1 MSRLDALLYVLS
13 IVLAVV
19 ICGGLVSRGRLAAC
33 WIFGAYLLSVAAHK
47 AVVLV
52 WPLAFWTWSFV
63 AVTDAAQTALVALI
77 AAEIAYKTFRTLPA
91 GYRRLRRVMGVLA
104 LGTVIVVVVGSTWPR
119 HAAEW
124 TLVSA
129 RVSYGLAFLFAAFV
143 LFARYHRF
151 PLDPLHR
158 EIALGFVLRSLLVA
172 FAHALSQY
180 DDLVGLGHY
189 SISKVAYPL
198 ILLGWVWSAW
208 RPEPPTALSPEV
220 LRRLRPWRVR

>member
-1 MSRLDALLYVLS
+1 MSRLAVAISAVNVLMVS
-13 IVLAVV
+13 AVL
-19 ICGGLVSRGRLAAC
+19 GGLIARKRLPAC
-33 WIFGAYLLSVAAHK
+33 WTFSAYLLSVAADRV
-47 AVVLV
+47 AVLA
-52 WPLAFWTWSFV
+52 WPQTFWTWTSV

>member
-1 MSRLDALLYVLS
+1 MSRLAVAISAVNVLLVAAVL
-13 IVLAVV
+13 
-19 ICGGLVSRGRLAAC
+19 GGLIAHKRLAAC
-33 WIFGAYLLSVAAHK
+33 WTFSAYLLSVAADRV
-47 AVVLV
+47 AVLA
-52 WPLAFWTWSFV
+52 WPQAFWTWTAV
-63 AVTDAAQTALVALI
+63 ALTDAAQSLLCAAI
-77 AAEIAYKTFRTLPA
+77 AVEIAYKTFRTLPE

-104 LGTVIVVVVGSTWPR
+104 LVTVIAVVLGSTWPR
-119 HAAEW
+119 NAAEW